1 MLWLCLRFAR
11 LALDVFPP
19 AEASAVAVAGAR
31 VVCANV
37 AAEAA
42 GVLPGSG
49 LAAALAL
56 APGLVVHEAMPE
68 REAELLYTLAC
79 WAERFT
85 PQLSLAPPDELLLE
99 IGGCLRLFGGLERLL
114 GLVGEGLAEQR
125 LEAVQGLAPTPLA
138 AQWLA
143 RSGDTRPC
151 LAAEELDRR
160 LAPLPLA
167 VLAGLDAAALRTLAA
182 LGAKSLGDLFALP
195 TAGLQ
200 RRFGAGL
207 PLQLARARGELPDPR
222 ASFVFPEH
230 FAHKLELPAKVEDAA
245 MLQFAARRLLAALA
259 GWLAARASG
268 VAACHFLL
276 EHEEG
281 LADSRLD
288 LGFAEPTAELARF
301 GRVLQGRLAQCRLKA
316 PVWQIR
322 LLAQSVQPLAGRE
335 QALFGQEAAQ
345 ALGPVVE
352 RLRAR
357 LGAIAVHGLGV
368 VADHR
373 PECASR
379 ILAQPQAGKAGLAS
393 LARPLWLLPQ
403 PRALGVRDGV
413 PQQDGALLRLA
424 GPERIESGWWQQDEG
439 EAGDVRRDYFVAC
452 NPAGEWLW
460 VFRDARGWWLHG
472 MFA

>member
-1 MLWLCLRFAR
+1 MLWLCLRFAH

-19 AEASAVAVAGAR
+19 GEGPAVAVLGGR
-31 VVCANV
+31 VVCAST

-42 GVLPGSG
+42 GVQAGVG

-56 APGLVVHEAMPE
+56 APGLAVHEAMPE
-68 REAELLYTLAC
+68 REAELLRTLAC
-79 WAERFT
+79 WGERFT
-85 PQLSLAPPDELLLE
+85 PQLSLAPPAELLLE
-99 IGGCLRLFGGLERLL
+99 IGGCLRLFGGLGRLL
-114 GLVGEGLAEQR
+114 EQVREGLAEQG
-125 LEAVQGLAPTPLA
+125 LEALEGLAPTPLA

-143 RSGDTRPC
+143 RAGAQEPC
-151 LAAEELDRR
+151 LHDADLLAR
-160 LAPLPLA
+160 LSPLPLT
-167 VLAGLDAAALRTLAA
+167 VLAGLDGAAFRTLAA
-182 LGAKSLGDLFALP
+182 LGVKSLADLFALP
-195 TAGLQ
+195 AAGLQ
-200 RRFGAGL
+200 RRFGVSL
-207 PLQLARARGELPDPR
+207 PLQLARARGEVPDPR
-222 ASFVFPEH
+222 ASFVFPES
-230 FAHKLELPAKVEDAA
+230 FAQRLELPAKVQDAA

-276 EHEEG
+276 EHEDG
-281 LADSRLD
+281 LDDSRLE
-288 LGFAEPTAELARF
+288 LGFAEPTAELARL
-301 GRVLQGRLAQCRLKA
+301 GRVLQERLAQCRLKA

-322 LLAQSVQPLAGRE
+322 LIAQHVQPLAGRD

-357 LGAIAVHGLGV
+357 LGAVAVHGIGV
-368 VADHR
+368 VPDHR

-379 ILAQPQAGKAGLAS
+379 ILSRPQAALAGPGA
-393 LARPLWLLPQ
+393 ARPLWLLPA
-403 PRALGVRDGV
+403 PRALAERDGR
-413 PQQDGALLRLA
+413 PQQDGSLLRLA

-439 EAGDVRRDYFVAC
+439 GTGDVRRDYFVAC

-472 MFA
+472 IFA